1 MALILLHPVLEI
13 LGKFGCISV
22 IPDDDPHSPSSF
34 SSKSCPNM
42 MEKALDSSHLLVKE
56 MNKKKER
63 ISKSKATGSAAASM
77 NFCLCAPP
85 THPGSFKCRL
95 HRATSSS
102 YPRTVPVSVLKHCVC
117 APATHPGSFKC
128 RLHRATASSH
138 TRSVS
143 SFTHHITGVK
153 CTKNLNPLKLA
164 APSQSGGIRNS
175 NKGNVHGKP
184 KLSRFGR
191 AALAHAASA
200 AATSVQI
207 QPISAA
213 FRQMNLDQDSQAIRR
228 GKEKRTKDQ
237 DSAF

>member
-1 MALILLHPVLEI
+1 MRTSHPPWLIQV
-13 LGKFGCISV
+13 
-22 IPDDDPHSPSSF
+22 SP
-34 SSKSCPNM
+34 PP
-42 MEKALDSSHLLVKE
+42 SHLFILPQNRSSVGVE
-56 MNKKKER
+56 
-63 ISKSKATGSAAASM
+63 A
-77 NFCLCAPP
+77 LCMCTRYP
-85 THPGSFKCRL
+85 PGSFKCRL
-95 HRATSSS
+95 HRAT
-102 YPRTVPVSVLKHCVC
+102 P
-117 APATHPGSFKC
+117 
-128 RLHRATASSH
+128 SSH